1 MPAEWEAQASMWLA
15 LLHDKEEWGRFYAEA
30 RASVVT
36 LANTL
41 AATQRVDLL
50 VPSEAM
56 RSKASESMPQ
66 LLEGVV
72 CQTIPYGDIWL
83 RDTGPIFVARGDD
96 REAIRFAFNGWGEK
110 YIFANDP
117 DVGRHIAAR
126 KNVSCRHST
135 LVAEGGALD
144 SNGAGTFLST
154 KQCLLNVNRNP
165 GLDAAAIENE
175 LAATLGCEKLI
186 WLDQGLAGDHTDGHV
201 DNLARFVGPSTVVCM
216 APSGPDDP
224 NRDVLLQVRATLE
237 AATTADGQALEVIT
251 IPSPGLVEGPTGVMA
266 ASYCNFLIAN
276 KVVIVPTFGVANDD
290 AAIAAIAALFP
301 DRKSIAHPA
310 YALLTGGGTVHCIS
324 QQEPLHE

>member
-1 MPAEWEAQASMWLA
+1 MPAEWEEQASMWLA
-15 LLHDKEEWGRFYAEA
+15 LPHDKEEWGRFYAEA
-30 RASVVT
+30 RASVVR

-56 RSKASESMPQ
+56 LSKASEALPQ
-66 LLEGVV
+66 LLDDVV
-72 CQTIPYGDIWL
+72 VHPIPYGDIWL
-83 RDTGPIFVARGDD
+83 RDTGPIFVARGEN
-96 REAIRFAFNGWGEK
+96 REAISFAFNGWGEK
-110 YIFANDP
+110 YIFDNDP
-117 DVGRHIAAR
+117 DVGHRVAAL
-126 KNVSCRHST
+126 KNVSCRNSA

-144 SNGAGTFLST
+144 SNGVGTFLST
-154 KQCLLNVNRNP
+154 KECLLNTNRNP
-165 GLDAAAIENE
+165 GLDASAIESE
-175 LAATLGCEKLI
+175 LAVTLGCRKLI

-201 DNLARFVGPSTVVCM
+201 DNLARFVGPRTVVCM

-224 NRDVLLQVRATLE
+224 NHEVLLQVRATLD
-237 AATTADGQALEVIT
+237 ATTTADGEALEVLT
-251 IPSPGLVEGPTGVMA
+251 IPSPGRVEGPSGVMA

-276 KVVIVPTFGVANDD
+276 KVVIVPTFGVANDE
-290 AAIAAIAALFP
+290 AAVAALAALFP